1 MAVHDRIRLTGLL
14 RKGPVSAGPFYVADP
29 AATLPDVRFEAAFR
43 GFVKRST
50 DRRLERTVGSDRGL
64 RFVFRTM
71 TRAYRPDRAAGFSG
85 DIRYELTDSHGA
97 LRTWT
102 VTCTPSGARAVA
114 APAADPAL
122 TIKLG
127 LADFIRLAGQ
137 DLNPAV
143 ALLTGRMDLEG
154 DFSVAVR
161 LGEMFG
167 QPSAY

>member
-1 MAVHDRIRLTGLL
+1 M
-14 RKGPVSAGPFYVADP
+14 SAGGAPSATP
-29 AATLPDVRFEAAFR
+29 ATATLHGVRFEAAFR
-43 GFVKRST
+43 RFVKRST

-71 TRAYRPDRAAGFSG
+71 ARAYRPDRAAGWTG
-85 DIRYELTDSHGA
+85 DIRYELTDSRGA
-97 LRTWT
+97 VRVWT
-102 VTCTPSGARAVA
+102 VSCGATDARARESA
-114 APAADPAL
+114 EPDPAL

-137 DLNPAV
+137 DLDPAV

-154 DFSVAVR
+154 DFDVAVR